1 MKRILLTLILMLS
14 LIMTLVSCGDNGGN
28 NGTPPTDEVGEEFI
42 YSGNSDLY
50 LIVGDGVSDEI
61 ITAVSKAVYNA
72 RGVAVKRRDHTAAVQ
87 EHEIILGD
95 ADRELS
101 ATAKDIIRGENYNDD
116 TAAVAMFSDGSSVA
130 IAWNCLLGSEIAVDA
145 IVNELLKSDTLV
157 LQKGYVFLDTASISA
172 REAELWAAELAE
184 LRTVFDD
191 ETVKAIERL
200 YSLNGDH
207 LYEYVAGLY
216 DPEVGGF
223 YFSDSARDNVPFLP
237 DIESTH
243 RALGFLNSCGMF
255 DGYESYATALDP
267 SIVEKLGEYI
277 YNMQAEDGYFYHVQW
292 GTDINTSRRGRDLSN
307 AASILE
313 TLGIKPKYK
322 LATEQIADGTEEIAA
337 ILTSP
342 LGGSVATAVS
352 SVIAA
357 AENNVPDYLS
367 SKEKFIA
374 YLDTLDFAN
383 NSYSSAHQLSATSN
397 QIRAAGLGPVAVE
410 YLDAR
415 QNPEN
420 GFWEAEVNYES
431 LSGFLKVSSAYQAFG
446 GHLKHLDKAIES
458 VLQMIY
464 EESDTRQIAQVYNLT
479 NSLGN
484 AINNLIRQN
493 DTEMLASVRANLKA
507 NSAKIA
513 TKLYDKLLAF
523 VRSDNTISYSPD
535 GNGNRS
541 QGCLVKLECVEGD
554 IGGAALMMGA
564 INGYFKIMD
573 ATAVKPSIYTK
584 YDLERFNNMLTGAN
598 PVVKIELPPPEEMTM
613 EDGTLPS
620 WITGNLKSDGASIG
634 VVEDSREGSNYT
646 GYITSSPGAGDYFK
660 VSVAG
665 TTAAAHTALIAEA
678 DICINSCTTNGT
690 MMQISLVDAYMIQI
704 DVSGDRVTLA
714 ENTMTS
720 GTDKY
725 KTDLGVVKQI
735 GQWFNLRVEYYIGDI
750 DTVRIKVFIDGEHVL
765 TSKNY
770 YTRKP
775 SLEGTDEQPAPATTF
790 ETLQFFC
797 LKASN
802 ITTYIDNIYVDRS
815 ADVYDGVGEPE
826 EKPLGEPLNLD
837 FDGLTS
843 PPSSIDKTFNSSGA
857 SIAIAQDPREGASG
871 NVLKFITAT
880 GGMDTIVF
888 STVGLKGS
896 CYVFEADM
904 MQTGGSDTGVMT
916 RITVGNFYELELRH
930 DKDDTLT
937 FINGYDNTLKYT
949 KVNRGDWC
957 KVRIECYDLGSNQ
970 FLARVFIDGTLVC
983 EETVTNASAVMSGV
997 SYACLSKAGFENYL
1011 DNIVVEATD
1020 ATPDK

>member
-1 MKRILLTLILMLS
+1 MKRILTLILMLAV
-14 LIMTLVSCGDNGGN
+14 LMTLVSCFDGEQ
-28 NGTPPTDEVGEEFI
+28 TPPDDPAGEEFI

-50 LIVGDGVSDEI
+50 LIVGDGVANEI
-61 ITAVSKAVYNA
+61 ITAISEAVYNV
-72 RGVAVKRRDHTAAVQ
+72 RGVAVKRRDHSVDKQA
-87 EHEIILGD
+87 HEIIIGD
-95 ADRELS
+95 ASRELS
-101 ATAKDIIRGENYNDD
+101 ATAKEIIRNENYNDD
-116 TAAVAMFSDGSSVA
+116 TAAVAIFSDGSSVA

-145 IVNELLKSDTLV
+145 IVDQLLKSDTLV
-157 LQKGYVFLDTASISA
+157 LNKGYVFTETASIAA
-172 REAELWAAELAE
+172 REAELWQAELAE
-184 LRTVFDD
+184 LHTVFD
-191 ETVKAIERL
+191 EATVKAIEKL

-207 LYEYVAGLY
+207 LYEYVASLY
-216 DPEVGGF
+216 DPVVGGF
-223 YFSDSARDNVPFLP
+223 YFSNSARDNEPFLP

-243 RALGFLNSCGMF
+243 RALGFLTSCGMF
-255 DGYESYATALDP
+255 EGYESYATALDAGV
-267 SIVEKLGEYI
+267 IAKLGEYI

-307 AASILE
+307 ASSILS
-313 TLGIKPKYK
+313 TIGIKPKYK
-322 LATEQIADGTEEIAA
+322 LATEQIADGTEDIAA

-383 NSYSSAHQLSATSN
+383 DSYSSGHKLSATSN
-397 QIRAAGLGPVAVE
+397 QIKAAGLGSVAVE

-431 LSGFLKVSSAYQAFG
+431 LSGFLKVSSAYQSFG

-458 VLQMIY
+458 ILQMIY
-464 EESDTRQIAQVYNLT
+464 EESETRQIAQVYNLT

-484 AINNLIRQN
+484 VVNNLIRQN
-493 DTEMLASVRANLKA
+493 DTEMLASVRANLMA
-507 NSAKIA
+507 NSERIA
-513 TKLYDKLLAF
+513 NKLYDKLLAF

-535 GNGNRS
+535 GNGNKS

-573 ATAVKPSIYTK
+573 ATAVKPAIYTK
-584 YDLERFNNMLTGAN
+584 YDLERFNNLLTNAN
-598 PVVKIELPPPEEMTM
+598 PVVKVELPPPEEMTM
-613 EDGTLPS
+613 EDGTLPT

-634 VVEDSREGSNYT
+634 VVEDDREGSNYT

-678 DICINSCTTNGT
+678 DICISSCTTNGT
-690 MMQISLVDAYMIQI
+690 MMQISLVGAYMIQI
-704 DVSGDRVTLA
+704 DVSGNRVTLA

-725 KTDLGVVKQI
+725 KTDLGVTKQV
-735 GQWFNLRVEYYIGDI
+735 GEWFNLRVEYYVGDV
-750 DTVRIKVFIDGEHVL
+750 DTTRIKVFIDGAHVL
-765 TSKNY
+765 TSNHY
-770 YTRKP
+770 YGRKP
-775 SLEGTDEQPAPATTF
+775 SLEGSDEQAQPATTF

-802 ITTYIDNIYVDRS
+802 ITTYIDNVFVDRS
-815 ADVYDGVGEPE
+815 ADLYDGVGEPT
-826 EKPLGEPLNLD
+826 EKPLGEPLKLG

-843 PPSSIDKTFNSSGA
+843 VPTAIDKTFNSSGA
-857 SIAIAQDPREGASG
+857 SLEIVDDPRAGATGS
-871 NVLKFITAT
+871 VLKLVTAT
-880 GGMDTIVF
+880 GGMDTVTF
-888 STVGLKGS
+888 NALGLKGS
-896 CYVFEADM
+896 CYVFEAEM
-904 MQTGGSDTGVMT
+904 MQIGGTDTGVMT
-916 RITVGNFYELELRH
+916 RITLGNFYELEIRH
-930 DKDDTLT
+930 DKDNTLT
-937 FINGYDNTLKYT
+937 FINGFDNTIKYT

-957 KVRIECYDLGSNQ
+957 KVRIECYALGDNR
-970 FLARVFIDGTLVC
+970 FHACVYIDGTLVC
-983 EETVTNASAVMSGV
+983 SETVENAAAVMSGV
-997 SYACLSKAGFENYL
+997 SYACLSKAGFTNYL
-1011 DNIVVEATD
+1011 DNVVVEATD
-1020 ATPDK
+1020 ATPAK